1 MEPLNTS
8 TDQRDPE
15 AVLTQRQRSR
25 SRAPLLL
32 LASLLLTWL
41 SAGYWDYLFVTIQFL
56 GFVFLVLSIVCGIL
70 ARQWIF
76 VSAVVATIA
85 GVAGLMAILI
95 LGRHG
100 TPPEVSAVA
109 NLRTINTAEV
119 TYLSASG
126 GTYGSI
132 TELIAAGLLDETFI
146 GTKAGYKYSITL
158 NATGS
163 VYTADVL
170 PVSPNT
176 GRFGYYSFP
185 DAVVRYSTIASLAPK
200 GQTGHYVQ

>member
-119 TYLSASG
+119 TYLSSSG

>member
-200 GQTGHYVQ
+200 GQTGHYAQ